1 MSDELIKHR
10 SLNPLYEWAVW
21 GHLSNKRELELIL
34 LKGHLMIES
43 TLEACLSE
51 KMENRFNELSFFKKI
66 KIFEEMTFENKTKHN
81 FIIECLNQLNVIRNE
96 LAHDALFEMD
106 ESNIMDWSE
115 EIHKELF
122 GTKYSKYTI
131 RTKFIHAFSFLA
143 INILE
148 MDSLKYRMISQINE
162 TTTPTPPL
170 VALLPDDEAP
180 LLSS

>member
-1 MSDELIKHR
+1 MSDELIKKP

-21 GHLSNKRELELIL
+21 GHLSNKKELELIL

-43 TLEACLSE
+43 TLEACLSK
-51 KMENRFNELSFFKKI
+51 KMESRFNELSFFKKI
-66 KIFEEMTFENKTKHN
+66 IIFEEMSFENKTKHN
-81 FIIECLNQLNVIRNE
+81 FIIKCLNQLNVIRNE

-106 ESNIMDWSE
+106 ESNIMNWSK
-115 EIHKELF
+115 EIHKELTGKKF
-122 GTKYSKYTI
+122 TKYTT

-148 MDSLKYRMISQINE
+148 MDSLKYRMISQIND
-162 TTTPTPPL
+162 TIKPTQPPVTL
-170 VALLPDDEAP
+170 QLNGGAP